1 MESSKVDMFMM
12 ANSKF
17 FEQHHLMAVR
27 EKLLSLDESKWGIV
41 QTLQF
46 KDPTTSIIVSL
57 LGGQL
62 GIDRFMIGDTGM
74 GIGKLLTC
82 GGLGIWAIID
92 WFMIMGA
99 TREKNMQTFQ
109 NSLY

>member
-12 ANSKF
+12 SNSKY
-17 FEQHHLMAVR
+17 FEGHHLMAVR
-27 EKLLSLDESKWGIV
+27 EKLLSLDESKWGMV

-62 GIDRFMIGDTGM
+62 GIDIHDWRYWNGNWKTFNLWWFRNLGDYRLVLNYG
-74 GIGKLLTC
+74 C
-82 GGLGIWAIID
+82 Y
-92 WFMIMGA
+92 
-99 TREKNMQTFQ
+99 
-109 NSLY
+109 S